1 MQIRKIQK
9 SDSHKYLDFLLK
21 LDTETKSMM
30 YEPGERP
37 TDISVVES
45 IIKNAVEGENLILVA
60 EEDENIIGFLSAL
73 RSSPKRIHHSAYI
86 IIGIREAYRNLGIG
100 KELFSNL
107 NIWAKEN
114 NITRLEL
121 TVISTNQPA
130 RKLYEKNGFE
140 IEGFRKNSMIIDG
153 AYVDELYMA
162 KLL

>member
-1 MQIRKIQK
+1 
-9 SDSHKYLDFLLK
+9 
-21 LDTETKSMM
+21 MM
-30 YEPGERP
+30 YKPGERP

-73 RSSPKRIHHSAYI
+73 RSSQKRIHHSAYI

-121 TVISTNQPA
+121 TVISTNEPA

-140 IEGFRKNSMIIDG
+140 IEGIRKNSMIIDG